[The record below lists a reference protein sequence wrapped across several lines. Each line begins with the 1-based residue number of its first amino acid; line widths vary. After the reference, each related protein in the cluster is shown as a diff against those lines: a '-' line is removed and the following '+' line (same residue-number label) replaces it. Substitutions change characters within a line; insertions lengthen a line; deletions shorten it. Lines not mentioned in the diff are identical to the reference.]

1 MNLQPSDDIKN
12 QITALYSQD
21 NKSVPPMEQRPFPYT
36 QTVSTDCALYAVAHA
51 VDLVKGNDPSEII
64 YDQSAMCSIFL

>member
-21 NKSVPPMEQRPFPYT
+21 NKSVPPMEQRLFPYT
-36 QTVSTDCALYAVAHA
+36 QTVSTDVSCML
-51 VDLVKGNDPSEII
+51 
-64 YDQSAMCSIFL
+64 